1 MSRSRK
7 VVAPPLPE
15 LETEVMG
22 EVWRHDEVTVRE
34 VMDRLNQVASS
45 PRAYTTYMTVMS
57 RLVTKGM
64 LARHLVGKTNVFR
77 AVIPKV
83 QYQKVRA
90 PLAVDALLS
99 EYGDVALA
107 HFARRV
113 EDCGAERLEE
123 LRRLAAD
130 Q

>member
-1 MSRSRK
+1 M
-7 VVAPPLPE
+7 E
-15 LETEVMG
+15 
-22 EVWRHDEVTVRE
+22 EVWCHDEVTVRE
-34 VMDRLNQVASS
+34 VMDRLNEVAPSA
-45 PRAYTTYMTVMS
+45 RAYTTYMTVMG

-64 LARHLVGKTNVFR
+64 LARRLVGKANVFR
-77 AVIPKV
+77 AVIPKAHYK
-83 QYQKVRA
+83 QVRA
-90 PLAVDALLS
+90 QLEVDALLS

-113 EDCGAERLEE
+113 ENCGPERLEE

>member
-1 MSRSRK
+1 
-7 VVAPPLPE
+7 
-15 LETEVMG
+15 MG

-34 VMDRLNQVASS
+34 VMDRLNHVALS
-45 PRAYTTYMTVMS
+45 PRAYTTYMTVMG
-57 RLVTKGM
+57 RLVAKGM
-64 LARHLVGKTNVFR
+64 LARRLVGKANVFR

-83 QYQKVRA
+83 QYHKVRA
-90 PLAVDALLS
+90 PLEVDALLS

-113 EDCGAERLEE
+113 EDCGADRLEE